1 MSKFMRMIVFF
12 DLPVQTKTERRHATA
27 FRNFLLKDGYHMLQ
41 FSVYARV
48 CNGNDAVQKHESRLR
63 ASLPPNGSIR
73 LLVVTEKQYQS
84 IQILLGNYQPEEAPF
99 VCEQLSFLKQKAH
112 RTAIRCAFCIAYYT
126 IPRAIREL

>member
-1 MSKFMRMIVFF
+1 MRMIVFF

-48 CNGNDAVQKHESRLR
+48 CNGNDAVKKHESRLR

-84 IQILLGNYQPEEAPF
+84 IQDSSGKLSAGRSPF
-99 VCEQLSFLKQKAH
+99 CM
-112 RTAIRCAFCIAYYT
+112 
-126 IPRAIREL
+126 